1 MNADASPREMAADD
15 AGLSLVELLVALFV
29 GGMLLTLIASL
40 FVSTMQATAATR
52 DLDLATGRAQA
63 LSTSLQTDI
72 RNAAEIIV
80 EDIPGGGTL
89 VRARVATGDTGWQCR
104 AWALVDLTTTDADG
118 TRDGADGD
126 LEARTH
132 TSAPLT
138 GTQTAPAPAT
148 TWGALVDV
156 VEPATDAAGAA
167 LPPFTLDDRHLSWNL
182 TVVTSEQPQL
192 NARSTTSLSG
202 SAVAGARDD
211 GSGARCW

>member
-1 MNADASPREMAADD
+1 MSADTSTREMVADD

-72 RNAAEIIV
+72 RNAAEIVV
-80 EDIPGGGTL
+80 ENIPGGGTL

-118 TRDGADGD
+118 NPPRRRRRPRGPHPHLRPAHRHADRARPRDDVGRPRRRRRNPRRMPP
-126 LEARTH
+126 ARRCRP
-132 TSAPLT
+132 SP
-138 GTQTAPAPAT
+138 
-148 TWGALVDV
+148 
-156 VEPATDAAGAA
+156 
-167 LPPFTLDDRHLSWNL
+167 
-182 TVVTSEQPQL
+182 
-192 NARSTTSLSG
+192 STTAICRG
-202 SAVAGARDD
+202 T
-211 GSGARCW
+211 